1 MTSQGGDMTMLHD
14 RIETAAVPAR
24 SALGASAPWKEA
36 VVKGIALAYDD
47 MGRGDEIVC
56 LHAIG
61 HGARD
66 FERLRHRF
74 GRGYRVVAL
83 DWPGHGN
90 SGPDGPAA
98 SAERYL
104 ELLIDFMDAAGF
116 ERPVIVGNSIG
127 GAVAIRYAAER
138 PDRVR
143 GLILENP
150 GGLYRSDRL
159 SRIAIAAMV
168 RFFSAGARRAW
179 WFPAAYRAY
188 YRTVLPM
195 REAAQQ
201 RSRVTAAGTRDGA
214 DSGAGVEELRRAGGG
229 SPAAGIADQLPGSI
243 RLGEAGSDYSA
254 QAMPS
259 GDSPIPRRTAGDI
272 RRRPLGPSRSAQRF
286 RTVSRALHGRSS
298 AASLV
303 TLPSP
308 LGPSLLHQI
317 GQALSACGGKTAAP
331 SLGTARR
338 GNRSGEGCRT
348 LPLE

>member
-1 MTSQGGDMTMLHD
+1 MTSQRADMTILHD
-14 RIETAAVPAR
+14 RIEKAEVSAR

-36 VVKGIALAYDD
+36 LVKGIALAYDD
-47 MGRGDEIVC
+47 TCDDTGRGDEIVC

-74 GRGYRVVAL
+74 GQGYRVVAL
-83 DWPGHGN
+83 DWPDHGN
-90 SGPDGPAA
+90 SGPDATAA

-104 ELLIDFMDAAGF
+104 ELLIDFMDAAGLR
-116 ERPVIVGNSIG
+116 RPVIVGNSIG

-150 GGLYRSDRL
+150 GGLYRIDRL

-195 REAAQQ
+195 REAAEQ
-201 RSRVTAAGTRDGA
+201 RSRVTAAGLEMAPILAQAWRSFG
-214 DSGAGVEELRRAGGG
+214 E
-229 SPAAGIADQLPGSI
+229 PAADLRPLVARINCPVLFAWAKRDRIIQLKRCLP
-243 RLGEAGSDYSA
+243 A
-254 QAMPS
+254 
-259 GDSPIPRRTAGDI
+259 I
-272 RRRPLGPSRSAQRF
+272 RRFPDARLETFDAGHAAHLEAPDAFERSVERFLEGLQQR
-286 RTVSRALHGRSS
+286 A
-298 AASLV
+298 
-303 TLPSP
+303 
-308 LGPSLLHQI
+308 
-317 GQALSACGGKTAAP
+317 
-331 SLGTARR
+331 
-338 GNRSGEGCRT
+338 
-348 LPLE
+348 